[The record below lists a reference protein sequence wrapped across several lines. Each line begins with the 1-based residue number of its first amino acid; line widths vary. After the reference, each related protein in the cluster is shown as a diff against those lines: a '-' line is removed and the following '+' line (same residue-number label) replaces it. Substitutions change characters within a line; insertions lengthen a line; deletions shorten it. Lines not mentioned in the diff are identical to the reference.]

1 MRKFAIVMG
10 SLALVLALATTAH
23 ARLQEGQKELS
34 FFGAFYNL
42 SAAGFDA
49 SVIIAQVSGGL
60 MLDQAAQVGGAVTAQ
75 ITSSGG
81 FDSTSIGLQG
91 FYRYHLSPDQEIVPY
106 VEGHGGLAIGDDST
120 ELSLGGAVGVK
131 RFISENLSVNG
142 EGSLTLTLGDIG
154 FTILALQVGM
164 SYYF

>member
-42 SAAGFDA
+42 SADGIDF

-60 MLDQAAQVGGAVTAQ
+60 MLNQAAQVGGAVTAQ
-75 ITSSGG
+75 ISDPG
-81 FDSTSIGLQG
+81 STSIGVQG
-91 FYRYHLSPDQEIVPY
+91 VYRYHLSPDQEIVPY